1 MLFKN
6 NNYVKLNISCG
17 KELLFQYQNAWL
29 MKLQILENFIDF
41 EYALS
46 FMNQIE
52 TLINLVIY
60 LFHYLLFYLVN
71 KIFLIFIKI
80 IFINY

>member
-71 KIFLIFIKI
+71 KIFIPLPSNPIL
-80 IFINY
+80 YY

>member
-29 MKLQILENFIDF
+29 MRLQILENFIDF

-71 KIFLIFIKI
+71 KIFLIFIQ
-80 IFINY
+80 INFHQF

>member
-80 IFINY
+80 NSHQF